1 MRITVVDILDAI
13 SDARALAVYKTIA
26 SEKANSNLLITK
38 MQLTRKQYYSRISR
52 LIKIGLVKKE
62 NGRYTLTSFGKV
74 IYDIQITI
82 EIALENFWKLKAIDS
97 LQAADSTLSREE
109 QTKVLDVLIQNDKIK
124 EVIFAK
130 MSL

>member
-1 MRITVVDILDAI
+1 MGITVVDILDAI

-38 MQLTRKQYYSRISR
+38 MQLTRKQYYSRISK
-52 LIKIGLVKKE
+52 LIKTGLVKRE

-97 LQAADSTLSREE
+97 LQAADSTLSKEE
-109 QTKVLDVLIQNDKIK
+109 QTRVLDVLIQNDKIK

-130 MSL
+130 

>member
-1 MRITVVDILDAI
+1 MTVVDILDAI

-26 SEKANSNLLITK
+26 SEKPNSNLLITK
-38 MQLTRKQYYSRISR
+38 IQLTRKQYYSRISR
-52 LIKIGLVKKE
+52 LIKTGLVKRE

-97 LQAADSTLSREE
+97 LQAADGTLSKEE
-109 QTKVLDVLIQNDKIK
+109 QTRVLDLLIQNDKIK
-124 EVIFAK
+124 EVIFTK
-130 MSL
+130 MI

>member
-1 MRITVVDILDAI
+1 MGITVVDILDAI

-26 SEKANSNLLITK
+26 SEKPNSNLLITK

-52 LIKIGLVKKE
+52 LIKTGLVKRE
-62 NGRYTLTSFGKV
+62 SGRYTLTSFGKV

-82 EIALENFWKLKAIDS
+82 EVALENFWKLKAIDS
-97 LQAADSTLSREE
+97 LQAADSTLSKEE
-109 QTKVLDVLIQNDKIK
+109 RTKVLDVLIQNDKIK

-130 MSL
+130 MS

>member
-1 MRITVVDILDAI
+1 MGITVADILDAI

-26 SEKANSNLLITK
+26 SEKPNSNLLITK
-38 MQLTRKQYYSRISR
+38 MQLTRKQYYSRISK
-52 LIKIGLVKKE
+52 LIKTGLVKRE
-62 NGRYTLTSFGKV
+62 NGRYTLTSLGKV

-124 EVIFAK
+124 KVIFAK
-130 MSL
+130 MS

>member
-1 MRITVVDILDAI
+1 MGITVVDILDAI

-52 LIKIGLVKKE
+52 LIKTGLVKRE

-82 EIALENFWKLKAIDS
+82 EVALENFWKLKAIDS
-97 LQAADSTLSREE
+97 LQAADSTLSKEE
-109 QTKVLDVLIQNDKIK
+109 QTRVLDVLIQNDKIK

-130 MSL
+130 MS

>member
-1 MRITVVDILDAI
+1 MGITVADILGAI

-26 SEKANSNLLITK
+26 SEKPNSNHLITK
-38 MQLTRKQYYSRISR
+38 MQLTRKQYYSRISI
-52 LIKIGLVKKE
+52 LIKTGLVKRE
-62 NGRYTLTSFGKV
+62 SGRYTLTSLGKV

-82 EIALENFWKLKAIDS
+82 ELALENFWKLKAIDS
-97 LQAADSTLSREE
+97 LQAADSTLSKEE

-130 MSL
+130 MI

>member
-1 MRITVVDILDAI
+1 MGITVVDILDAI

-26 SEKANSNLLITK
+26 SEKSNSNLLITK

-52 LIKIGLVKKE
+52 LIKTGLVKRE
-62 NGRYTLTSFGKV
+62 SGRYTLTSFGKV

-82 EIALENFWKLKAIDS
+82 EVALENFWKLKAIDS
-97 LQAADSTLSREE
+97 LQAADSTLSKEE

-130 MSL
+130 MS

>member
-1 MRITVVDILDAI
+1 MGITVADILDAI

-26 SEKANSNLLITK
+26 SEKANSNILITK

-52 LIKIGLVKKE
+52 LIKTGLVKRE
-62 NGRYTLTSFGKV
+62 NGRYILTSFGKV

-82 EIALENFWKLKAIDS
+82 EVALENFWKLKAIDS
-97 LQAADSTLSREE
+97 FQAADSTLSKEE
-109 QTKVLDVLIQNDKIK
+109 QTKVFDVLIQNDKVK

-130 MSL
+130 MS

>member
-38 MQLTRKQYYSRISR
+38 MQLTRKQYYSRISK
-52 LIKIGLVKKE
+52 LIKTGLVKRE
-62 NGRYTLTSFGKV
+62 NGRYTLTSLGKV

>member
-1 MRITVVDILDAI
+1 MGITVADILDAI

-26 SEKANSNLLITK
+26 SEKPNSNLLITK

-52 LIKIGLVKKE
+52 LIKTGLVKRE

-74 IYDIQITI
+74 IYNVQITI

-97 LQAADSTLSREE
+97 LQAADSTLSKEE

-124 EVIFAK
+124 EVIFAI
-130 MSL
+130 MS

>member
-1 MRITVVDILDAI
+1 MWITVVDILDAI
-13 SDARALAVYKTIA
+13 SDAKALAVYKTIA
-26 SEKANSNLLITK
+26 SEKPNSNLLITK
-38 MQLTRKQYYSRISR
+38 MRLTRKQYYSRISR
-52 LIKIGLVKKE
+52 LIKTGLVKRE

-82 EIALENFWKLKAIDS
+82 EVALENFWKLKAIDS
-97 LQAADSTLSREE
+97 LQAADSTLSKEE

-130 MSL
+130 

>member
-1 MRITVVDILDAI
+1 MGITVVDILDAI

-52 LIKIGLVKKE
+52 LIKTGLVKRE
-62 NGRYTLTSFGKV
+62 NGRYTLTSFGRV

-82 EIALENFWKLKAIDS
+82 EVALENFWKLKAIDS
-97 LQAADSTLSREE
+97 LQAADSTLSKEE
-109 QTKVLDVLIQNDKIK
+109 QTRVLDVLIQNDKIK

-130 MSL
+130 MS

>member
-38 MQLTRKQYYSRISR
+38 MQLTRKQYYSRISK
-52 LIKIGLVKKE
+52 LIKTGLVKRE
-62 NGRYTLTSFGKV
+62 NGRYTLTSLGKV

-82 EIALENFWKLKAIDS
+82 GVALENFWKLKAIDS
-97 LQAADSTLSREE
+97 FQAADSTLSKEE
-109 QTKVLDVLIQNDKIK
+109 QTKVFDVLIQNDKIK

-130 MSL
+130 MS

>member
-1 MRITVVDILDAI
+1 MGITVTDILSAI

-26 SEKANSNLLITK
+26 SEKPNSNLLITK

-52 LIKIGLVKKE
+52 LIKTGLVKRE
-62 NGRYTLTSFGKV
+62 NGRYTLTSFGRV

-82 EIALENFWKLKAIDS
+82 EVALENFWKLKAIDS
-97 LQAADSTLSREE
+97 LQAADSTLSKEE
-109 QTKVLDVLIQNDKIK
+109 QTRVLDVLIQNDKIK

-130 MSL
+130 MS

>member
-1 MRITVVDILDAI
+1 MGITVVDVLGAI

-38 MQLTRKQYYSRISR
+38 MRLTRKQYYSRISR
-52 LIKIGLVKKE
+52 LIKTGLVKRE

-74 IYDIQITI
+74 IYDFQIAI
-82 EIALENFWKLKAIDS
+82 EVALENFWKLKAIDS
-97 LQAADSTLSREE
+97 LQAADSTLSKEE
-109 QTKVLDVLIQNDKIK
+109 QTRVLDVLIQNDKIK

-130 MSL
+130 MI

>member
-38 MQLTRKQYYSRISR
+38 MQLTRKQYYSRISK
-52 LIKIGLVKKE
+52 LIKTGLVKRE

-124 EVIFAK
+124 KVIFAK
-130 MSL
+130 MS

>member
-1 MRITVVDILDAI
+1 MGITVVDILDAI

-26 SEKANSNLLITK
+26 SEKSNSNLLITK

-52 LIKIGLVKKE
+52 LIKTGLVKRE

-82 EIALENFWKLKAIDS
+82 EVALENFWKLKAIDS
-97 LQAADSTLSREE
+97 LQAADSTLSKEE
-109 QTKVLDVLIQNDKIK
+109 QTRVLDVLIQNDKIK

-130 MSL
+130 MS

>member
-1 MRITVVDILDAI
+1 MGITVVDILGTI

-52 LIKIGLVKKE
+52 LIKTGLVKRE

-82 EIALENFWKLKAIDS
+82 EVALENFWKLKAIDS
-97 LQAADSTLSREE
+97 LQATDSTLSKEE
-109 QTKVLDVLIQNDKIK
+109 QTRVLDVLIQNDKIK

-130 MSL
+130 MI

>member
-1 MRITVVDILDAI
+1 MGITVADILDAI

-52 LIKIGLVKKE
+52 LIKTGLVKRE

-97 LQAADSTLSREE
+97 LQAADGTLSKEE
-109 QTKVLDVLIQNDKIK
+109 QTRVLDLLIQNDKIK
-124 EVIFAK
+124 EVIFTK
-130 MSL
+130 MI

>member
-1 MRITVVDILDAI
+1 MGITVVDILDAI

-52 LIKIGLVKKE
+52 LIKTGLVKRE
-62 NGRYTLTSFGKV
+62 NGRYTLTSFGRV

-82 EIALENFWKLKAIDS
+82 EVALENFWKLKAIDS
-97 LQAADSTLSREE
+97 LQAADSTLSKEE

-130 MSL
+130 MS

>member
-1 MRITVVDILDAI
+1 MGITVVDILGAI

-52 LIKIGLVKKE
+52 LIKTGLVKRE

-74 IYDIQITI
+74 IYDMQITI
-82 EIALENFWKLKAIDS
+82 EVALENFWKLKAIDS
-97 LQAADSTLSREE
+97 LQAADSTLSKEE
-109 QTKVLDVLIQNDKIK
+109 RTKVLDVLIQNDKIK

-130 MSL
+130 MS

>member
-1 MRITVVDILDAI
+1 MRITVADILDAI

-26 SEKANSNLLITK
+26 SQKANSNLLITK
-38 MQLTRKQYYSRISR
+38 MQLTRKQYYSRISK
-52 LIKIGLVKKE
+52 LIKTGLVKRE
-62 NGRYTLTSFGKV
+62 NGRYTLTSLGKV

-124 EVIFAK
+124 KVIFAK
-130 MSL
+130 MS

>member
-1 MRITVVDILDAI
+1 MGITVVDILDAI

-26 SEKANSNLLITK
+26 SEKPNSNLLITK

-52 LIKIGLVKKE
+52 LIKTGLVKRE
-62 NGRYTLTSFGKV
+62 NGRYTLTSFGRV

-82 EIALENFWKLKAIDS
+82 EVALENFWKLKAIDS
-97 LQAADSTLSREE
+97 LQAADSTLSKEE

-130 MSL
+130 MS

>member
-1 MRITVVDILDAI
+1 MGITVADILDAI

-26 SEKANSNLLITK
+26 SEKPNSNLLITK
-38 MQLTRKQYYSRISR
+38 IQLTRKQYYSRISR
-52 LIKIGLVKKE
+52 LIKTGLVKRE

-82 EIALENFWKLKAIDS
+82 GVALENFWKLKAIDS
-97 LQAADSTLSREE
+97 LQAADSTLSKEE
-109 QTKVLDVLIQNDKIK
+109 QTRVLDLLIQNDKIK

-130 MSL
+130 MI

>member
-1 MRITVVDILDAI
+1 MGITVVDILDAI
-13 SDARALAVYKTIA
+13 SDVRALAVYKTIA

-38 MQLTRKQYYSRISR
+38 MQLTRKQYYSRISK
-52 LIKIGLVKKE
+52 LIKTGLVKRE
-62 NGRYTLTSFGKV
+62 NGRYTLTSLGKV

-97 LQAADSTLSREE
+97 LQAADSTLSKEE

-124 EVIFAK
+124 ELIFAK
-130 MSL
+130 MS

>member
-38 MQLTRKQYYSRISR
+38 MQLTRKQYYSRISK
-52 LIKIGLVKKE
+52 LIKTGLVKRE
-62 NGRYTLTSFGKV
+62 NGRYTLTSLGKV

-124 EVIFAK
+124 KVIFAK
-130 MSL
+130 MS

>member
-1 MRITVVDILDAI
+1 
-13 SDARALAVYKTIA
+13 
-26 SEKANSNLLITK
+26 

-52 LIKIGLVKKE
+52 LIKTGLVKRE
-62 NGRYTLTSFGKV
+62 NERYTLTSFGKV

-82 EIALENFWKLKAIDS
+82 EVALENFWKLKAIDS
-97 LQAADSTLSREE
+97 LQAADSTLSKEE

-130 MSL
+130 MS

>member
-1 MRITVVDILDAI
+1 MGITVVEVLGAI

-52 LIKIGLVKKE
+52 LIKTGLVRRE

-74 IYDIQITI
+74 IYDFQIAI

-97 LQAADSTLSREE
+97 LQAADSTLSKEE

-130 MSL
+130 MI

>member
-1 MRITVVDILDAI
+1 MGITVADILDAI

-26 SEKANSNLLITK
+26 SEKPNSNLLITK

-52 LIKIGLVKKE
+52 LIKTGLVKRE

-82 EIALENFWKLKAIDS
+82 EVALENFWKLKAIDS
-97 LQAADSTLSREE
+97 LQAADSTLSKEE

-130 MSL
+130 MS

>member
-1 MRITVVDILDAI
+1 M
-13 SDARALAVYKTIA
+13 AVYKTIA

-38 MQLTRKQYYSRISR
+38 MQLTHKQYYSRISK
-52 LIKIGLVKKE
+52 LIKTGLVKRE

-97 LQAADSTLSREE
+97 LQAADSTLSKEE

-124 EVIFAK
+124 ELIFAK
-130 MSL
+130 MS

>member
-1 MRITVVDILDAI
+1 MGITVVDILGAI

-52 LIKIGLVKKE
+52 LIKTGLVKRE

-74 IYDIQITI
+74 IYDFQIAI

-97 LQAADSTLSREE
+97 LQADDSTLSKEE

-130 MSL
+130 MS

>member
-1 MRITVVDILDAI
+1 MGITVVDVLGAI

-26 SEKANSNLLITK
+26 SQKPNSNLLITK

-52 LIKIGLVKKE
+52 LIKTGLVKRE

-74 IYDIQITI
+74 VYDIQITI
-82 EIALENFWKLKAIDS
+82 EVALENFWKLKAIDS
-97 LQAADSTLSREE
+97 LQAADSTLSKEE
-109 QTKVLDVLIQNDKIK
+109 QTRVLDVLIQNDKIK

-130 MSL
+130 MI

>member
-1 MRITVVDILDAI
+1 MGITVVDILDAI

-26 SEKANSNLLITK
+26 SEKPNSNLLITK
-38 MQLTRKQYYSRISR
+38 MQLTRKQYYSRISK
-52 LIKIGLVKKE
+52 LIKTGLVKRE

-124 EVIFAK
+124 ELIFAK
-130 MSL
+130 MS

>member
-1 MRITVVDILDAI
+1 MGITVADILDAI

-52 LIKIGLVKKE
+52 LIKTGLVKRE

-82 EIALENFWKLKAIDS
+82 GVALENFWKLKAIDS
-97 LQAADSTLSREE
+97 LQAADSTLSKEE
-109 QTKVLDVLIQNDKIK
+109 QTKVFDVLIQNDKIK

-130 MSL
+130 IS